1 MSNSIYT
8 TAKVS
13 LYAQVI
19 TGLIDFLA
27 LQVDVEK
34 TKLILKQLLALELV
48 VQAIEATFYIW
59 LVNNFHSVN
68 DITRFRYF
76 DWFFSTS
83 LMLFT
88 LIVYLSYLRD
98 ENKTLGEIVIE
109 NKKTIQN
116 VIILNYMMLQIGY
129 LGETGVIDM
138 KTSVYLGFMP
148 FLLYYKI
155 IYDNFVKDEV
165 IKSTTIE
172 KKKEIKGLFWYF
184 FSVWSVY
191 GVAALFPYKEKNI
204 SYNILDLFS
213 KNFFGL
219 FLSYKVYVN
228 KKFKNSKS
236 LH

>member
-1 MSNSIYT
+1 MSNNIYS

-13 LYAQVI
+13 LYAQII
-19 TGLIDFLA
+19 TGLIDFFA
-27 LQVDVEK
+27 LQIDVEK

-48 VQAIEATFYIW
+48 VQIIEATFYIW
-59 LVNNFHSVN
+59 LVNNFHTVN

-88 LIVYLSYLRD
+88 LIVYLSHLRD
-98 ENKTLGEIVIE
+98 ENKTLEEITIE

-129 LGETGVIDM
+129 LGEIGVID
-138 KTSVYLGFMP
+138 TNTTVYLGFMP

-155 IYDNFVKDEV
+155 IYNNFVKDEV
-165 IKSTTIE
+165 IENTTRE
-172 KKKEIKGLFWYF
+172 RKKEIKGLFWYF
-184 FSVWSVY
+184 FSVWSIY
-191 GVAALFPYKEKNI
+191 GIAALFPYKEKNI

-228 KKFKNSKS
+228 KKS
-236 LH
+236 L

>member
-1 MSNSIYT
+1 MSNSIYS

-13 LYAQVI
+13 LYAQII
-19 TGLIDFLA
+19 TGLIDFFA
-27 LQVDVEK
+27 LQIDVEK

-48 VQAIEATFYIW
+48 VQMIEATFYIW
-59 LVNNFHSVN
+59 LVNNFHTVN

-98 ENKTLGEIVIE
+98 ENKTLEEITIE

-129 LGETGVIDM
+129 LGEIGVIDTN
-138 KTSVYLGFMP
+138 TSVYLGFMP

-155 IYDNFVKDEV
+155 IYNNFVKDEV
-165 IKSTTIE
+165 VENITKE
-172 KKKEIKGLFWYF
+172 RKKEIKGLFWYF
-184 FSVWSVY
+184 FSVWSIY
-191 GVAALFPYKEKNI
+191 GIAALFPYKEKNI

-228 KKFKNSKS
+228 KKS
-236 LH
+236 